1 MPHVYVIIF
10 AILLLATIL
19 TWVIPAGTYDFIE
32 VNGKSVVDPA
42 TFHYIERTPVS
53 LWEMVLSIPEG
64 MVKQASLIIATFIIT
79 GAINII
85 NHHIRWNRQSVS
97 LPRFAASGC
106 TLPFRSSCCRLLLS
120 VRWALPSRSSHL
132 FRWAL

>member
-64 MVKQASLIIATFIIT
+64 MVKQASLIIATSST
-79 GAINII
+79 T
-85 NHHIRWNRQSVS
+85 HIRWNRQSVS